1 MEQEQRLNV
10 LVLGEAGVGK
20 STLIRAISG
29 TRPVIGRGQSTTRK
43 IDIYVSDTWPL
54 RLIDARGFEYGF
66 ARQRR
71 KARKQM
77 RQFSKEQVKNQKKLA
92 EQPPVKQAGTTMP
105 VTRPEDEILAGT
117 NPNKIAYL
125 TFDDGPYERT
135 TGRYLDVLK
144 DRNVLATFFQLGRP
158 SEKLDALYH
167 RAYDE
172 GHTIANH
179 TYSHQIRNGIYRGVS
194 YFINDV
200 IKNREFIQDK
210 LGYTTNILRF
220 PGGSSTARS
229 LKPAIIEEL
238 RELGYGWVDW
248 NAATGD
254 GIEIMSPQEYRD
266 NVLKKTGGRSVLVVL
281 MHDYS
286 ENTLT
291 ALPEIIDGLRAQGY
305 TLLPLFYE
313 SAMINK

>member
-1 MEQEQRLNV
+1 M
-10 LVLGEAGVGK
+10 
-20 STLIRAISG
+20 G
-29 TRPVIGRGQSTTRK
+29 TENRR
-43 IDIYVSDTWPL
+43 DTKPAF
-54 RLIDARGFEYGF
+54 RLIAF
-66 ARQRR
+66 ALCAGLAASGYAYYSQTS
-71 KARKQM
+71 Q
-77 RQFSKEQVKNQKKLA
+77 KEQVQAHIAELEAENDSLSEELRADSETVSALEAEIAELNQADDNLKKA
-92 EQPPVKQAGTTMP
+92 K
-105 VTRPEDEILAGT
+105 EDYYASCAQLEEKVLSGDS
-117 NPNKIAYL
+117 PHKIAYL

-144 DRNVLATFFQLGRP
+144 EHDVLATFFQIGRP

-179 TYSHQIRNGIYRGVS
+179 TYSHQIRGGIYRSVDH
-194 YFINDV
+194 FIADV
-200 IKNREFIQDK
+200 IKNRQFIEEK

-229 LKPAIIEEL
+229 LKSGIVEQL
-238 RELGYGWVDW
+238 REMGYGYVDW
-248 NAATGD
+248 NSATGD
-254 GIEIMSPQEYRD
+254 GMELLSPKEYRD
-266 NVLKKTGGRSVLVVL
+266 NVLKKTNGRNVLVVL

-291 ALPEIIDGLRAQGY
+291 ALPEIIDGLREQGY

-313 SAMINK
+313 SAMIQK

>member
-1 MEQEQRLNV
+1 METENRRNTRAAFRLTAV
-10 LVLGEAGVGK
+10 LLAAGLAAAGAV
-20 STLIRAISG
+20 
-29 TRPVIGRGQSTTRK
+29 
-43 IDIYVSDTWPL
+43 YVS
-54 RLIDARGFEYGF
+54 
-66 ARQRR
+66 RR
-71 KARKQM
+71 NELADIGAHIAELETASADLQ
-77 RQFSKEQVKNQKKLA
+77 KELELETGTLA
-92 EQPPVKQAGTTMP
+92 EKEAAIAELNNAEAALEDAKAEYYEACRQL
-105 VTRPEDEILAGT
+105 EDEILAGT
-117 NPNKIAYL
+117 NSNKIAYL

-305 TLLPLFYE
+305 TFLPLFYE